1 MSKIIFESG
10 RCIGCGY
17 CFSIAPNN
25 FECND
30 EGRASMISD
39 KITDEAI
46 EASEGCPVSAILIED
61 NCNCDNCSCEHC
73 ECGNDCKCE
82 NNCNCNDDCNC
93 DDESNCDCKNK

>member
-1 MSKIIFESG
+1 MSKIIFESE

-30 EGRASMISD
+30 EGRANMISD

-46 EASEGCPVSAILIED
+46 EASEGCPVSAILIE
-61 NCNCDNCSCEHC
+61 NCNCDECENC
-73 ECGNDCKCE
+73 ECNDCNTE
-82 NNCNCNDDCNC
+82 NNCKCDEQCNCSDDCTC
-93 DDESNCDCKNK
+93 GCKN

>member
-1 MSKIIFESG
+1 MSKIIFESE

-73 ECGNDCKCE
+73 ECGNDCKCD
-82 NNCNCNDDCNC
+82 NNCNCDDDCNC
-93 DDESNCDCKNK
+93 DDECNCDCKNK